1 MPSYKFT
8 NNSLPQKYQLCKIG
22 SSKMLVEQVKD
33 SDYTTDLV
41 VIMEQQLPI
50 LYDKNQKCLSKGRR
64 KMKGTPADVAQWIE
78 CRLVNERVMG
88 SISSQGTCL
97 GYGPGPQ

>member
-1 MPSYKFT
+1 
-8 NNSLPQKYQLCKIG
+8 
-22 SSKMLVEQVKD
+22 MLVEQVKD

-78 CRLVNERVMG
+78 CRLGTRG
-88 SISSQGTCL
+88 S
-97 GYGPGPQ
+97 PV